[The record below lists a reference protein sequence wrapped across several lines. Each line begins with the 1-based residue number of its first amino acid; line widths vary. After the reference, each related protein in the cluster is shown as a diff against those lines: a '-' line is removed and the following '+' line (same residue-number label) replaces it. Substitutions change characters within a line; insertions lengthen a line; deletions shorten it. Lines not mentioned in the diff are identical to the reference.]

1 VACSAQIQ
9 MGIHPD
15 SAFLALVNAHEETLL
30 RAARLLTGDWERAE
44 DLLQDTLA
52 WLLSAW
58 ERLSREPA
66 APLRVR
72 QRLVAAYLDSHRPA
86 DADDAAA
93 ELDEEAPVPPA
104 HRHLVASLADLRPED
119 RAVLVS
125 RYYLGL
131 SAAEIGEVL
140 GTDAEGVT
148 ATAAQALATLRW
160 VR

>member
-1 VACSAQIQ
+1 VPCSAQIR
-9 MGIHPD
+9 MGINPD

-52 WLLSAW
+52 WTLSAW
-58 ERLSREPA
+58 ETLSREPA

-72 QRLVAAYLDSHRPA
+72 QRLVAAYLDGDGSAGAEDEEA
-86 DADDAAA
+86 D
-93 ELDEEAPVPPA
+93 LDEEAPVPPA
-104 HRHLVASLADLRPED
+104 RRQLVDSLADLEPED

-131 SAAEIGEVL
+131 SATEIGEVL
-140 GTDAEGVT
+140 GTDAEDVA

>member
-1 VACSAQIQ
+1 VSCSAPIR
-9 MGIHPD
+9 MVSHPD
-15 SAFLALVNAHEETLL
+15 SAFLALMNAHEETLL

-44 DLLQDTLA
+44 ELLQDTLA
-52 WLLSAW
+52 WTLSAW
-58 ERLSREPA
+58 ETLSGEPA

-72 QRLVAAYLDSHRPA
+72 QRLVAAYLDGGGSA
-86 DADDAAA
+86 GAEAE
-93 ELDEEAPVPPA
+93 ELDLDDEPPVPPA
-104 HRHLVASLADLRPED
+104 RRQLVDSLADLDPED

-140 GTDAEGVT
+140 GTDAEEVA
-148 ATAAQALATLRW
+148 ATAAQALAGLRW